1 MKVGSSVASANEAD
15 CKGNFINNHN
25 TKKTH
30 HVYSLSHLDVNA
42 LGTASATSDAPDGGE
57 DIEEIANLMIEHKG
71 AMDRPG
77 FIG

>member
-1 MKVGSSVASANEAD
+1 MPLQIKQTVKVIL
-15 CKGNFINNHN
+15 FTIIIQ
-25 TKKTH
+25 KTH

-42 LGTASATSDAPDGGE
+42 LGTASAPSDAPDGGE
-57 DIEEIANLMIEHKG
+57 DIKEIANLMIEHKG